1 MDLNL
6 IAIVVLILLAIVLAI
21 SIFKDSKKTTSLL
34 GSLAPPNLPNLPIYL
49 RNFLDAKINA
59 KELLTI
65 IKLY

>member
-1 MDLNL
+1 MTR
-6 IAIVVLILLAIVLAI
+6 
-21 SIFKDSKKTTSLL
+21 KKTTSLL

-65 IKLY
+65 IKLYPKGNRIK